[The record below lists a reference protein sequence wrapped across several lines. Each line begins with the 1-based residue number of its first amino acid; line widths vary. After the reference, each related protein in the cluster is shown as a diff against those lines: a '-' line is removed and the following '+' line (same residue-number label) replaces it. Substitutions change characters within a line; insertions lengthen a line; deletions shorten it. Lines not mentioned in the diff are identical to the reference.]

1 MFVQSRE
8 LNIIVQWGGS
18 FSWFFQFTLRPGNQI
33 FELEINFFF
42 ENLKPIFFGII
53 GKVFPLLLIFFW
65 WILWVFPLPQKNI
78 NKGKIVGISL
88 EFFMRFFTNY
98 QGFLWNFNEFM
109 DSIEILLNSSINEE
123 LQSIPP
129 EFQI

>member
-1 MFVQSRE
+1 
-8 LNIIVQWGGS
+8 
-18 FSWFFQFTLRPGNQI
+18 
-33 FELEINFFF
+33 
-42 ENLKPIFFGII
+42 
-53 GKVFPLLLIFFW
+53 
-65 WILWVFPLPQKNI
+65 LPQKNI